1 MTGHPCRSP
10 GVEWL
15 AIEGDVLAF
24 DGDLLHLLPG
34 SGAAIWRELD
44 GARDL
49 PTVAADLAACHP
61 EVDAVD
67 QQVRDF
73 VTDLV
78 QRGLVVLL
86 KEPAGNGLR
95 VPGHVAWTLDEGVV
109 VLADTRSGARRALS
123 VTGSQVWLHLA
134 DSAST
139 TQLLQ
144 SLAREFPDAPA
155 DMSSQVEW
163 LVEELLAKGLLTRV
177 GSGGSAG
184 G

>member
-15 AIEGDVLAF
+15 VIEGDVLAF

-44 GARDL
+44 GGRDL
-49 PTVAADLAACHP
+49 ATVAADLAARHP
-61 EVDAVD
+61 EVVGVD

-86 KEPAGNGLR
+86 DAPVGNGLR
-95 VPGHVAWTLDEGVV
+95 VPEHVAWAVDEGVV
-109 VLADTRSGARRALS
+109 VLADTRSGGRQALS
-123 VTGSQVWLHLA
+123 MSGSRVWLHLA
-134 DSAST
+134 DGASS
-139 TQLLQ
+139 TQMLE

-155 DMSSQVEW
+155 DMSEQVER
-163 LVEELLAKGLLTRV
+163 LVDELLGLGLLTRT
-177 GSGGSAG
+177 GSGGVAG